1 MSANQIDRAGAA
13 AAKLRKRNCIVLL
26 ALIAFVGF
34 AFVLSFRHVTREMG
48 GASTQRSGTTN

>member
-1 MSANQIDRAGAA
+1 MSENQIDRAGA